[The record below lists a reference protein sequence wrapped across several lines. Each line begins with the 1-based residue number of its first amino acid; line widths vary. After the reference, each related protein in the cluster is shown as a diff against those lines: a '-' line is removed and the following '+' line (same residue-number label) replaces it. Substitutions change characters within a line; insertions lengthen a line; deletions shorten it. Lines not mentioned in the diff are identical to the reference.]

1 MTDIQRVIDGD
12 TLKTEDDTLRVG
24 FINTPESVHPNDD
37 LNTPGGDAA
46 SDFAKDVLPKG
57 QPLVTHDYGK
67 DHFGRQVSG
76 VNRVINGTEV
86 DYGLVALDQQM
97 STYYT
102 EYGEH
107 PDPLKHDEYKEYYS
121 KHVPYQFGTAEQPL
135 DQKQFETMTA
145 KHEQF
150 SKTYQAFKDGEA
162 TQETFDQ
169 ATADL
174 YGDSGM
180 VMRYRHQLSNWNRPI
195 EMEMEDTIRGS
206 MRIAMEDPELRE
218 QYNRAVRNGHL
229 MDSPIPE
236 KEPTFWEKTKASFSM
251 LSSVS
256 NLTDTDMMY
265 DTRRL
270 GTDFDVP
277 QTELV
282 KGLPDQYHSTILTEA
297 SEYNDESALLLR
309 DQLLDDIANQRV
321 FDNMEWYAQ
330 FGYGAMAV
338 IADPLTIAAVGPVS
352 TAGRAVNA
360 GVRSWTANRVV
371 QNTALMGTWAAG
383 GAAEGTVINAPR
395 LSGDHTY
402 TAKDYQLDILM
413 DTGFGLGL
421 GGLVE
426 YAAKPAYSKY
436 IKGARESR
444 KIEQEQIQHYV
455 EHKGKPEEAAT
466 PELEV
471 VKEQV
476 NVAQA
481 ESKAKAK
488 VSHAT
493 RTPFT
498 PWEAITEV
506 TSEGFGLASQ
516 TLENVF
522 PRNTSMRKLINSQR
536 GLNKKNLS
544 PAERTLA
551 DELNS
556 DILHLASAFPDG
568 KVPTGVGKAIEAVTF
583 RQKTFKTIN
592 ALADV
597 LRGTTSSPVQKLHG
611 YVEMLR
617 NHKDLWEGYDPIPMS
632 SDDFLKHQ
640 SDWLNRTSS
649 ANAEDVFNLTQ
660 GLPKEMSY
668 LKDVVEL
675 NNMAAKMGDAEF
687 TAIVEELNGLAAV
700 RLEQREFGDFRQYS
714 DSTKQFSKTV
724 EMSPQEVAAQLK
736 KEGLVPKTAAYS
748 KRMRELRQSGRVEV
762 PEGVRKLGRVE
773 EFTVGREITDPDF
786 DSPDYHP
793 IDDAK
798 SELHNLQKKPHPSQE
813 DVDRANFL
821 TATIERAKKG
831 NEVTLVKDNLEQDL
845 LPRAYTQTLRQEA
858 YKNPS
863 VDTLKAL
870 KDRLN
875 NDILKKLGVKTLKGT
890 KEKKAQQT
898 RLEQVKSALLK
909 DKAKVLDRMVKAGQ
923 WQNVEDVIRA
933 SNTVVQQQKLV
944 PKVDADVN
952 VAGEPKV
959 DVPLKE
965 EDLDVIVDS
974 NSGDT
979 APKVPDEEYT
989 DILGRVN
996 AAYEK
1001 MVEDSVNGVS
1011 TRLADF
1017 VRTGEKKAFELARKP
1032 RGILD
1037 TIGRMAAKITEDLG
1051 TKFQNGKL
1059 TSLEYVGSRI
1069 TEIGRG
1075 YGGAIRREAT
1085 GGIIRDGTYKES
1097 MLQIAPGY
1105 VRAMDAYAL
1114 ARGKNAVGRMNAQQ
1128 KSGADSKIV
1137 KQFNRDVFLIQEYR
1151 RQGKELPGNLD
1162 KSVLDFVGEWNK
1174 YMDYNHNK
1182 LVEAKIGGFK
1192 KDRKIDNYIP
1202 HIWKSG
1208 NLLSAINKHGEDK
1221 IEELFTRAYQSSSTN
1236 GVNPTDQAKARELA
1250 KRQIEW
1256 IKDQGGENPI
1266 DQFLPVS
1273 DSRAKKRLDLDT
1285 TMEFEGV
1292 SILDL
1297 LEDEVISIATKYS
1310 NRMAGWVGLS
1320 KSTDGMLTSQLDLDS
1335 LKNNIIQEGKD
1346 KQISTEKYEQY
1357 YDDLMDLM
1365 FGRPTRG
1372 GLNQELRQLKDLTA
1386 LTRMGGLGTAQLIET
1401 GQVITRS
1408 VLSTFSSEPV
1418 VRKVIKMTGQVE
1430 DEKALIREIQSISNV
1445 TNDIEWLD
1453 RQSVHLDQAE
1463 LAKVNKARQLSLWV
1477 ADKATFGSHK
1487 APAGR
1492 LLGKTSV
1499 YNAARRAQSRV
1510 AQASFVIDVS
1520 KHFQSGTGKMGNA
1533 RMADVGLTD
1542 ANGIDVD
1549 LQDVFKN
1556 IVEYGD
1562 DGLPTKLNVDKWP
1575 VAAREKFQYALL
1587 RDEAQQVQRTQV
1599 GELPPWMNR
1608 PMMALIFQ
1616 FRQMPIVANNKQLG
1630 RSLAFADKEAV
1641 TAVMLNAAM
1650 SGLVRYSKF
1659 AALGLGAKAITDSQW
1674 EEPNAGQMRVDK
1686 YIAQFGIFP
1695 DSHDLV
1701 MGAYQAGTTG
1711 EFKKL
1716 RGQVPVMGLMKDY
1729 YDSGFGDKR
1738 EQIEA
1743 AQGLVPLGN
1752 TAYGD
1757 MIHTWIQETFND

>member
-1 MTDIQRVIDGD
+1 
-12 TLKTEDDTLRVG
+12 
-24 FINTPESVHPNDD
+24 
-37 LNTPGGDAA
+37 
-46 SDFAKDVLPKG
+46 
-57 QPLVTHDYGK
+57 
-67 DHFGRQVSG
+67 
-76 VNRVINGTEV
+76 
-86 DYGLVALDQQM
+86 
-97 STYYT
+97 
-102 EYGEH
+102 
-107 PDPLKHDEYKEYYS
+107 
-121 KHVPYQFGTAEQPL
+121 
-135 DQKQFETMTA
+135 
-145 KHEQF
+145 
-150 SKTYQAFKDGEA
+150 
-162 TQETFDQ
+162 
-169 ATADL
+169 
-174 YGDSGM
+174 
-180 VMRYRHQLSNWNRPI
+180 
-195 EMEMEDTIRGS
+195 
-206 MRIAMEDPELRE
+206 
-218 QYNRAVRNGHL
+218 
-229 MDSPIPE
+229 
-236 KEPTFWEKTKASFSM
+236 
-251 LSSVS
+251 
-256 NLTDTDMMY
+256 
-265 DTRRL
+265 
-270 GTDFDVP
+270 
-277 QTELV
+277 
-282 KGLPDQYHSTILTEA
+282 
-297 SEYNDESALLLR
+297 
-309 DQLLDDIANQRV
+309 
-321 FDNMEWYAQ
+321 
-330 FGYGAMAV
+330 
-338 IADPLTIAAVGPVS
+338 
-352 TAGRAVNA
+352 
-360 GVRSWTANRVV
+360 
-371 QNTALMGTWAAG
+371 
-383 GAAEGTVINAPR
+383 
-395 LSGDHTY
+395 
-402 TAKDYQLDILM
+402 
-413 DTGFGLGL
+413 
-421 GGLVE
+421 
-426 YAAKPAYSKY
+426 
-436 IKGARESR
+436 
-444 KIEQEQIQHYV
+444 
-455 EHKGKPEEAAT
+455 
-466 PELEV
+466 
-471 VKEQV
+471 
-476 NVAQA
+476 
-481 ESKAKAK
+481 
-488 VSHAT
+488 
-493 RTPFT
+493 
-498 PWEAITEV
+498 
-506 TSEGFGLASQ
+506 
-516 TLENVF
+516 
-522 PRNTSMRKLINSQR
+522 
-536 GLNKKNLS
+536 
-544 PAERTLA
+544 
-551 DELNS
+551 
-556 DILHLASAFPDG
+556 
-568 KVPTGVGKAIEAVTF
+568 
-583 RQKTFKTIN
+583 
-592 ALADV
+592 
-597 LRGTTSSPVQKLHG
+597 
-611 YVEMLR
+611 
-617 NHKDLWEGYDPIPMS
+617 
-632 SDDFLKHQ
+632 
-640 SDWLNRTSS
+640 
-649 ANAEDVFNLTQ
+649 
-660 GLPKEMSY
+660 
-668 LKDVVEL
+668 
-675 NNMAAKMGDAEF
+675 
-687 TAIVEELNGLAAV
+687 
-700 RLEQREFGDFRQYS
+700 
-714 DSTKQFSKTV
+714 
-724 EMSPQEVAAQLK
+724 
-736 KEGLVPKTAAYS
+736 
-748 KRMRELRQSGRVEV
+748 
-762 PEGVRKLGRVE
+762 
-773 EFTVGREITDPDF
+773 
-786 DSPDYHP
+786 
-793 IDDAK
+793 
-798 SELHNLQKKPHPSQE
+798 
-813 DVDRANFL
+813 
-821 TATIERAKKG
+821 
-831 NEVTLVKDNLEQDL
+831 
-845 LPRAYTQTLRQEA
+845 
-858 YKNPS
+858 
-863 VDTLKAL
+863 
-870 KDRLN
+870 
-875 NDILKKLGVKTLKGT
+875 
-890 KEKKAQQT
+890 
-898 RLEQVKSALLK
+898 
-909 DKAKVLDRMVKAGQ
+909 
-923 WQNVEDVIRA
+923 
-933 SNTVVQQQKLV
+933 
-944 PKVDADVN
+944 
-952 VAGEPKV
+952 
-959 DVPLKE
+959 
-965 EDLDVIVDS
+965 
-974 NSGDT
+974 
-979 APKVPDEEYT
+979 
-989 DILGRVN
+989 
-996 AAYEK
+996 
-1001 MVEDSVNGVS
+1001 
-1011 TRLADF
+1011 
-1017 VRTGEKKAFELARKP
+1017 
-1032 RGILD
+1032 
-1037 TIGRMAAKITEDLG
+1037 MAAKITEDLG